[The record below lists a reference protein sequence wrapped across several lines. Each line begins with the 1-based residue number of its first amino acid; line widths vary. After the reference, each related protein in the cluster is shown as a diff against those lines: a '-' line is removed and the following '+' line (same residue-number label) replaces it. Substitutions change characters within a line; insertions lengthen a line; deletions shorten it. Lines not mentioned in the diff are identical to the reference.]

1 MQARYAVNVLVKR
14 SAFPF
19 QTRFPCPHEDTQN
32 LQSEDVWHSYEPIP
46 FCPSVF
52 LASQALCPVHRSW
65 TFWSKLPW
73 QRKSKLCSQQPLV
86 CLSTFSTCLLICDPA
101 LNDIKYPLPGVLS
114 QNFWVPSTLP
124 SSPTKTGEMATRTH
138 QRWRCPVGPKQ
149 QDTAGRI
156 CLKHFWFFFL
166 LSLLH
171 QRIRKCPTIP
181 KLEVIKQQLNRKKSG
196 KYPTTTFPPGNEHMH
211 LMLRAEIY
219 ATQCK
224 QYSSFQRSVG
234 VSWSTNLGTV
244 TQQWLFC
251 CFWN

>member
-138 QRWRCPVGPKQ
+138 QRCRCPVGPKQ

-156 CLKHFWFFFL
+156 CLKHFCFFFPVIFVTPTNQKMPNHTKTW
-166 LSLLH
+166 SD
-171 QRIRKCPTIP
+171 QTTIKQKKIRKIP
-181 KLEVIKQQLNRKKSG
+181 NHNVPSG
-196 KYPTTTFPPGNEHMH
+196 
-211 LMLRAEIY
+211 
-219 ATQCK
+219 
-224 QYSSFQRSVG
+224 
-234 VSWSTNLGTV
+234 
-244 TQQWLFC
+244 QWAHASHVESRDLCNTMQAIF
-251 CFWN
+251 